1 MVRFD
6 FRMDL
11 VGCLLFV
18 AAIEAILGFVSVE
31 HFACWCI
38 RTAALTVAL
47 SGMHLGITLFCL
59 LLISHTCVFH

>member
-6 FRMDL
+6 FRTDL

-18 AAIEAILGFVSVE
+18 AAIEALLGFVSVE

-47 SGMHLGITLFCL
+47 SGMHQGITLCFVY
-59 LLISHTCVFH
+59 T

>member
-6 FRMDL
+6 FRTDL

-18 AAIEAILGFVSVE
+18 AAIETIFGFFKE

-47 SGMHLGITLFCL
+47 SGMHLGITLFVY
-59 LLISHTCVFH
+59 S